1 MSEAEPSTM
10 STIPV
15 AAGSDSV
22 SGASVSDYE
31 FAERIIR
38 RLKPRN
44 LQEVFDKAAST
55 SRSGGMLITLM
66 VAIWWLG
73 IYSQDDNM
81 SEGISVFFG
90 INFGQVAFAVMILSL
105 LSAILTEFSRDMG
118 KIFPSTAAGGM
129 LILAGL
135 YVVEPLIGSFFVTD
149 GLSNADGL
157 WRTVRLGAL
166 WGGMSLGSNLL
177 VNAMLLNWLIRFIDS
192 NDYEFTGMGD
202 SSQSSEAV
210 IDKVE

>member
-1 MSEAEPSTM
+1 
-10 STIPV
+10 
-15 AAGSDSV
+15 
-22 SGASVSDYE
+22 
-31 FAERIIR
+31 
-38 RLKPRN
+38 
-44 LQEVFDKAAST
+44 
-55 SRSGGMLITLM
+55 
-66 VAIWWLG
+66 
-73 IYSQDDNM
+73 
-81 SEGISVFFG
+81 
-90 INFGQVAFAVMILSL
+90 
-105 LSAILTEFSRDMG
+105 
-118 KIFPSTAAGGM
+118 M

>member
-1 MSEAEPSTM
+1 MSEGEPSSM

-15 AAGSDSV
+15 AAGSV
-22 SGASVSDYE
+22 PVNGASVSDSE

-66 VAIWWLG
+66 VAVWWLG

-90 INFGQVAFAVMILSL
+90 LNFGQVAFAVMVLSL

-135 YVVEPLIGSFFVTD
+135 YVVEPLVGSFFATGD
-149 GLSNADGL
+149 LSTADGL

-166 WGGMSLGSNLL
+166 WGGMSMGSNLL

-192 NDYEFTGMGD
+192 NDYEFTGMTD
-202 SSQSSEAV
+202 ASPSSEA
-210 IDKVE
+210 ILDTTE

>member
-1 MSEAEPSTM
+1 MSDAEPSSM

-15 AAGSDSV
+15 AAGSGSV
-22 SGASVSDYE
+22 NGASVSDSE

-38 RLKPRN
+38 RLKPRH

-90 INFGQVAFAVMILSL
+90 LNFGQVAFAVMILSL

-135 YVVEPLIGSFFVTD
+135 YVVEPLIGSFLAAGD
-149 GLSNADGL
+149 LSTADGL

-166 WGGMSLGSNLL
+166 WGGMSMGSNLL
-177 VNAMLLNWLIRFIDS
+177 VNALLLNWLIRFIDS
-192 NDYEFTGMGD
+192 NDYEFTGMPEALP
-202 SSQSSEAV
+202 SSEA
-210 IDKVE
+210 ITDKTE

>member
-1 MSEAEPSTM
+1 MSEGEPAPINTESPT
-10 STIPV
+10 V
-15 AAGSDSV
+15 GQESV
-22 SGASVSDYE
+22 GGASVSDYE

-44 LQEVFDKAAST
+44 LQDVFDKAAST
-55 SRSGGMLITLM
+55 SRLGGMLITLM
-66 VAIWWLG
+66 VAVWWLG

-81 SEGISVFFG
+81 KEGVSVFFG
-90 INFGQVAFAVMILSL
+90 LDFAQVAFAVMLLSL
-105 LSAILTEFSRDMG
+105 LSAIFTEFSRDMG

-135 YVVEPLIGSFFVTD
+135 YVIEPLITSFFVND
-149 GLSNADGL
+149 GLSSAEGL

-166 WGGMSLGSNLL
+166 WGGMTMGSNLL

-192 NDYEFTGMGD
+192 NDYEFTGIGEN
-202 SSQSSEAV
+202 SQFTEA
-210 IDKVE
+210 IITKTE